1 MSNNDEVA
9 RRFADL
15 WTTIRNSDTPDDV
28 IDRIRDALDRK
39 ATALAHQNPDFIEN
53 SYTLEAVIHET
64 ETTQIL
70 RVTHRDLGTSFA
82 IKTVPEKARDEAFLV
97 QNLRR
102 EAEIG
107 LSLRHPC
114 LQEISALLRLTDGR
128 PGLLQPWTPF
138 TLASLLNSRK
148 VTPHEIN
155 TTLQRLLAAVAAL
168 HAANF
173 VHGDITPT
181 NLLVPDGELDK
192 ARLGDFGITLK
203 VGECHHMHGISHA
216 GSPEFSAP
224 EQLAG
229 EAAHP
234 KHDIYSVGRLAERM
248 LSTLDSEVDEKLM
261 RFVQLC
267 TSPDASERPR
277 SATDAALLLSVE

>member
-1 MSNNDEVA
+1 MSSNDEVV

-15 WTTIRNSDTPDDV
+15 WTAIRQSDAPNDV
-28 IDRIRDALDRK
+28 IDRVRDALDRK
-39 ATALAHQNPDFIEN
+39 ATALARQKPDYIEN
-53 SYTLEAVIHET
+53 SFTVEAVAHET

-70 RVTHRDLGTSFA
+70 QVMHRDLGTSFA
-82 IKTVPEKARDEAFLV
+82 IKTVPEKARDDAFLV
-97 QNLRR
+97 QTLRR

-107 LSLRHPC
+107 LSMRHPC
-114 LQEISALLRLTDGR
+114 LQEVSALLRLTDGR

-155 TTLQRLLAAVAAL
+155 ASLHRLLGAVAAL

-203 VGECHHMHGISHA
+203 TGECHHMHGIKQA
-216 GSPEFSAP
+216 GSPAFSAP
-224 EQLAG
+224 EQMAG

-248 LSTLDSEVDEKLM
+248 LSTLDGEADEKLM

-267 TSPDASERPR
+267 TLSDASKRPR
-277 SATDAALLLSVE
+277 SATDAALLLSGE

>member
-1 MSNNDEVA
+1 M
-9 RRFADL
+9 
-15 WTTIRNSDTPDDV
+15 
-28 IDRIRDALDRK
+28 IDRIRDAFDRK
-39 ATALAHQNPDFIEN
+39 ATTLARQNPDFIEN
-53 SYTLEAVIHET
+53 SFTLEAVVHET

-114 LQEISALLRLTDGR
+114 LQEVSALLRLTDGR
-128 PGLLQPWTPF
+128 PGLLQPWTPL

-148 VTPHEIN
+148 LTPHEIN
-155 TTLQRLLAAVAAL
+155 STLLRLLGAVSAL
-168 HAANF
+168 HAADF

-203 VGECHHMHGISHA
+203 TGEFHHMHGISHA

-224 EQLAG
+224 EQMAG

-234 KHDIYSVGRLAERM
+234 KQDIYSIGRLAERM
-248 LSTLDSEVDEKLM
+248 IGALDGEADEKLA

-267 TSPDASERPR
+267 TASRASKRPH
-277 SATDAALLLSVE
+277 SATDAALLLSGE

>member
-1 MSNNDEVA
+1 MSSNDEVA

-15 WTTIRNSDTPDDV
+15 WAAIRLSETPEDV

-39 ATALAHQNPDFIEN
+39 VTALAHQNPDFIAN
-53 SYTLEAVIHET
+53 SFTLEAVILET

-70 RVTHRDLGTSFA
+70 QVTHRDLGTSSA
-82 IKTVPEKARDEAFLV
+82 IKTVPEKARDDAFLV

-128 PGLLQPWTPF
+128 PGLLQPWTPY
-138 TLASLLNSRK
+138 TLASLLSSRK
-148 VTPHEIN
+148 LTPHEIN
-155 TTLQRLLAAVAAL
+155 STLQRLLGAVSAL
-168 HAANF
+168 HASDF

-203 VGECHHMHGISHA
+203 TGEFHRMHGISHA

-224 EQLAG
+224 EQMAG

-234 KHDIYSVGRLAERM
+234 KHDIYSIGRLAERM
-248 LSTLDSEVDEKLM
+248 ISALDGEADEKLT

-267 TSPDASERPR
+267 TASKRPH
-277 SATDAALLLSVE
+277 SATDAALLLSGE

>member
-1 MSNNDEVA
+1 M
-9 RRFADL
+9 
-15 WTTIRNSDTPDDV
+15 

-39 ATALAHQNPDFIEN
+39 AKALARQNPDFIEN
-53 SYTLEAVIHET
+53 SFTLEAVVHET

-82 IKTVPEKARDEAFLV
+82 IKTVPEKARDDAFLV

-107 LSLRHPC
+107 LSIRHPC
-114 LQEISALLRLTDGR
+114 LQESSALLRLTDGR
-128 PGLLQPWTPF
+128 PGLLQPWTPY
-138 TLASLLNSRK
+138 TLASLLSIRK
-148 VTPHEIN
+148 LTPHEIN
-155 TTLQRLLAAVAAL
+155 STLQRLLGAVAAL
-168 HAANF
+168 HAADF

-181 NLLVPDGELDK
+181 NLLVPAGELDK

-203 VGECHHMHGISHA
+203 TGEFHHMHGIKQA
-216 GSPEFSAP
+216 GSPAFSAP
-224 EQLAG
+224 EQMAG

-248 LSTLDSEVDEKLM
+248 LSAVDGEADEKLM

-277 SATDAALLLSVE
+277 SATDAALLLSGA

>member
-1 MSNNDEVA
+1 MSSNDEVA
-9 RRFADL
+9 KRFADL
-15 WTTIRNSDTPDDV
+15 WAAIRRSETPNDV

-39 ATALAHQNPDFIEN
+39 ARALDLQSPDFIAN
-53 SYTLEAVIHET
+53 SFTLEAVTHET

-70 RVTHRDLGTSFA
+70 RVRHRDLGTSFA
-82 IKTVPEKARDEAFLV
+82 IKTVPEKARDDAFLV

-114 LQEISALLRLTDGR
+114 LQEVSALLRLTDGR

-138 TLASLLNSRK
+138 TLASLLSSRK
-148 VTPHEIN
+148 LTPHEIN
-155 TTLQRLLAAVAAL
+155 ATLHRLLSGVSAL
-168 HAANF
+168 HAESF
-173 VHGDITPT
+173 VHGDITPA

-203 VGECHHMHGISHA
+203 TGEFHHMHGIKQA
-216 GSPEFSAP
+216 GSPAFSAP
-224 EQLAG
+224 EQMAG

-248 LSTLDSEVDEKLM
+248 ISALDGEADEKLA
-261 RFVQLC
+261 RFMQLC
-267 TSPDASERPR
+267 TASDASKRPR
-277 SATDAALLLSVE
+277 SATDAALLLSGE